1 MSEATW
7 HSSQSCVELR
17 GLTVSYG
24 STIALRQV
32 ELTLYDG
39 VTGLFGPNGAGKS
52 TLLRVLAGLMRP
64 SGGSALL
71 FGQEIRSSS
80 ESIRRR
86 IGYVSHDSGLY
97 ARLSVIENLTLFANL
112 YGVTLD
118 RVDEVVDQLNM
129 HEWRSRQVGAL
140 SAGLK
145 RRVAVARAVLHE
157 PDVLLLDE
165 PYANLDDDAS
175 ERVSATIMAWR
186 APGRVALIATH
197 GAKRVKAFADA
208 GIIIQRGNVISYRR
222 RTSSGYEVAT

>member
-1 MSEATW
+1 LSEAPW
-7 HSSQSCVELR
+7 QSSQSCVELR

-52 TLLRVLAGLMRP
+52 TLLRVLSGLLRP

-97 ARLSVIENLTLFANL
+97 ARLSVIENLSLFANL
-112 YGVTLD
+112 YGVTPD
-118 RVDEVVDQLNM
+118 RVDEVIDHLDM
-129 HEWRSRQVGAL
+129 HEWRSTQVGAL

-145 RRVAVARAVLHE
+145 RRAAVARAVLHE

-186 APGRVALIATH
+186 APGRVAVIATH

-222 RTSSGYEVAT
+222 RTSTGYEVAT

>member
-1 MSEATW
+1 M
-7 HSSQSCVELR
+7 
-17 GLTVSYG
+17 SYG
-24 STIALRQV
+24 STIALKRV
-32 ELTLYDG
+32 DLTLYDG

-52 TLLRVLAGLMRP
+52 TLLRVLSGLLRP

-71 FGQEIRSSS
+71 FGEEIRSSR

-86 IGYVSHDSGLY
+86 IGYVGHESGLY
-97 ARLSVIENLTLFANL
+97 ARLSVIENLSLFANL
-112 YGVTLD
+112 YGVTSN
-118 RVDEVVDQLNM
+118 RVDEVLDQLDM
-129 HEWRSRQVGAL
+129 REWQGTQVGAL

-145 RRVAVARAVLHE
+145 RRAAVARAVLHE

-175 ERVSATIMAWR
+175 ERVSAAILAWR
-186 APGRVALIATH
+186 APERVAVVATH

-222 RTSSGYEVAT
+222 RTPTGYEVAT

>member
-1 MSEATW
+1 
-7 HSSQSCVELR
+7 
-17 GLTVSYG
+17 VSYG

-52 TLLRVLAGLMRP
+52 TLLRVLAGLLRP

-80 ESIRRR
+80 ESMRRR

-97 ARLSVIENLTLFANL
+97 ARLSVMENLSLFANL
-112 YGVTLD
+112 YGVTPD
-118 RVDEVVDQLNM
+118 RVDEVLDQLDM
-129 HEWRSRQVGAL
+129 HEWRSMQVSAL

-175 ERVSATIMAWR
+175 ERVSAASMAWR
-186 APGRVALIATH
+186 APGRVAVIATH

-208 GIIIQRGNVISYRR
+208 GIIIKRGNVISYRR
-222 RTSSGYEVAT
+222 RTSTGYEVAT

>member
-1 MSEATW
+1 LSETSW
-7 HSSQSCVELR
+7 HSSQSCIELR
-17 GLTVSYG
+17 GLTVSYD
-24 STIALRQV
+24 
-32 ELTLYDG
+32 LTLYDG

-52 TLLRVLAGLMRP
+52 TLLRALSGLLRP

-71 FGQEIRSSS
+71 FGEEIRSSS

-86 IGYVSHDSGLY
+86 IGYVGHESGLY
-97 ARLSVIENLTLFANL
+97 ARLSVIENLSLFASL
-112 YGVTLD
+112 YGATSV
-118 RVDEVVDQLNM
+118 RVDEVVDQLDM
-129 HEWRSRQVGAL
+129 GEWRSTQVAAL

-145 RRVAVARAVLHE
+145 RRAAVARALLHE

-175 ERVSATIMAWR
+175 ERVSASILAWR
-186 APGRVALIATH
+186 SPDRVAVIATH

-222 RTSSGYEVAT
+222 RTPTGYEVAN

>member
-1 MSEATW
+1 LNEASWYSE
-7 HSSQSCVELR
+7 QSCIELH

-24 STIALRQV
+24 STIALKRV

-52 TLLRVLAGLMRP
+52 TLLRVLSGLLRP

-71 FGQEIRSSS
+71 FGEEIRSSR

-86 IGYVSHDSGLY
+86 IGYVGHESGLY
-97 ARLSVIENLTLFANL
+97 ARLSVIENLSLFASL
-112 YGVTLD
+112 YGVTSD
-118 RVDEVVDQLNM
+118 RVDGVLDQLDM
-129 HEWRSRQVGAL
+129 HEWQGTQVGAL

-175 ERVSATIMAWR
+175 ERVSAAILGWR
-186 APGRVALIATH
+186 APGRVAVIATH

-222 RTSSGYEVAT
+222 RTPTGYEVAT

>member
-1 MSEATW
+1 MSDAPW
-7 HSSQSCVELR
+7 SSEQSCIELR
-17 GLTVSYG
+17 GLAVSYG
-24 STIALRQV
+24 STIALKRV

-52 TLLRVLAGLMRP
+52 TLLRVLSGLLRP

-71 FGQEIRSSS
+71 FGEEIRSSR

-86 IGYVSHDSGLY
+86 IGYVSHESGLY
-97 ARLSVIENLTLFANL
+97 ARLSVIENLKLFANL
-112 YGVTLD
+112 YGVTSD
-118 RVDEVVDQLNM
+118 RVGEVLDQLDM
-129 HEWRSRQVGAL
+129 REWQGTQVGAL

-145 RRVAVARAVLHE
+145 RRAAVARAVLHE

-175 ERVSATIMAWR
+175 ERVSAAILAWR
-186 APGRVALIATH
+186 APGRVAVVATH

-208 GIIIQRGNVISYRR
+208 GIIIQRGHVISYRR
-222 RTSSGYEVAT
+222 RTPTGYEVAT

>member
-1 MSEATW
+1 
-7 HSSQSCVELR
+7 
-17 GLTVSYG
+17 VSYG
-24 STIALRQV
+24 STIALKRV
-32 ELTLYDG
+32 DLTFYDG

-52 TLLRVLAGLMRP
+52 TLLRALSGLLRP

-71 FGQEIRSSS
+71 FGEEIRSSS

-86 IGYVSHDSGLY
+86 IGYVGHESGLY
-97 ARLSVIENLTLFANL
+97 ARLSVIENLSLFANL
-112 YGVTLD
+112 YGVTSD
-118 RVDEVVDQLNM
+118 RVDEVLDQLDM
-129 HEWRSRQVGAL
+129 GEWRRTQVEAL

-145 RRVAVARAVLHE
+145 RRAAVARALLHE

-175 ERVSATIMAWR
+175 ERISASILAWR
-186 APGRVALIATH
+186 APGRMAVIATH

-222 RTSSGYEVAT
+222 RTPRGYEVAT

>member
-1 MSEATW
+1 MSEALW
-7 HSSQSCVELR
+7 QSSQSCVELR
-17 GLTVSYG
+17 GLSVSYG

-52 TLLRVLAGLMRP
+52 TLLRVLSGLLRP

-71 FGQEIRSSS
+71 FGEEIRSSS

-86 IGYVSHDSGLY
+86 IGYVSHEAGLY
-97 ARLSVIENLTLFANL
+97 ARLSVMENLGLFASL
-112 YGVTLD
+112 YGVSPD
-118 RVDEVVDQLNM
+118 RVDEVLDQLDMN
-129 HEWRSRQVGAL
+129 EWRSMQVAAL

-186 APGRVALIATH
+186 APGRVAVIATH

-222 RTSSGYEVAT
+222 RTSTGYEVAT

>member
-1 MSEATW
+1 MSDAPW
-7 HSSQSCVELR
+7 SSEQSCIELR

-24 STIALRQV
+24 STIALKRV

-52 TLLRVLAGLMRP
+52 TLLRVLSGLLRP

-71 FGQEIRSSS
+71 FGEEIRSSR

-86 IGYVSHDSGLY
+86 IGYVGHESGLY
-97 ARLSVIENLTLFANL
+97 ARLSVIENLNLFSNL
-112 YGVTLD
+112 YGVTSD
-118 RVDEVVDQLNM
+118 RVGEVLDQLDM
-129 HEWRSRQVGAL
+129 REWQGTQVGAL

-145 RRVAVARAVLHE
+145 RRAAVARAVLHE

-175 ERVSATIMAWR
+175 ERVSAAILAWR
-186 APGRVALIATH
+186 APGRVAVVATH

-222 RTSSGYEVAT
+222 RTPTGYEVAT

>member
-1 MSEATW
+1 MSDASW
-7 HSSQSCVELR
+7 KSSQSCIELR
-17 GLTVSYG
+17 GLTVAYG
-24 STIALRQV
+24 STIALKR
-32 ELTLYDG
+32 LDLIFYDG

-52 TLLRVLAGLMRP
+52 TLLRALSGLLRP

-71 FGQEIRSSS
+71 FGEEIRSSS

-86 IGYVSHDSGLY
+86 IGYVGHESGLY
-97 ARLSVIENLTLFANL
+97 ARLSVIENLSLFANL
-112 YGVTLD
+112 YGVTSV
-118 RVDEVVDQLNM
+118 RVDEVVDQLDM
-129 HEWRSRQVGAL
+129 GEWRSMQVAAL

-145 RRVAVARAVLHE
+145 RRAAVARALLHE

-175 ERVSATIMAWR
+175 EQVSASILAWR
-186 APGRVALIATH
+186 SPGRVAVIATH

-222 RTSSGYEVAT
+222 RTPTGYEVAT

>member
-1 MSEATW
+1 LSEAPW
-7 HSSQSCVELR
+7 QSSQSCVELR

-24 STIALRQV
+24 STIALREV
-32 ELTLYDG
+32 EITLYDG

-52 TLLRVLAGLMRP
+52 TLLRVLSGLLRP

-97 ARLSVIENLTLFANL
+97 ARLSVIENLSLFANL
-112 YGVTLD
+112 YGVTPD
-118 RVDEVVDQLNM
+118 RVDEVLEQLDMN
-129 HEWRSRQVGAL
+129 EWRSMQVGAL

-175 ERVSATIMAWR
+175 ERVSATILAWR
-186 APGRVALIATH
+186 APGRVAVIATH

-222 RTSSGYEVAT
+222 RTSTGYEVAT